1 MCGLGFGVLGSFRAS
16 FDSVGWEKE
25 EEENV
30 RTECEDANARV
41 ENMGKA
47 C

>member
-1 MCGLGFGVLGSFRAS
+1 MCGLGFEVEGLIRAS
-16 FDSVGWEKE
+16 FDSVGQEKQ

-41 ENMGKA
+41 ENMVKA